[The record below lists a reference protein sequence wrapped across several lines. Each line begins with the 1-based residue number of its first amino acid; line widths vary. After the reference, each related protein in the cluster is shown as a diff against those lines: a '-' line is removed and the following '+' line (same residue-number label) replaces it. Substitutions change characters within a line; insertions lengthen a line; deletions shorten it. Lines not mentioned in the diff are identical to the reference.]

1 MTLCHRTISLQSILC
16 RATVARAVQDFT
28 TMMRTSIRIRLLLA
42 MNLLVVGVG
51 VAVGWTG
58 VAVSGR
64 IIEHRLVDQTAAN
77 AAGLFKTMQL
87 PMSDVLMTQL
97 RQILGAEVAAGSL
110 DPREIVAT
118 SLPGPEAAELKVLA
132 ARAPLPRRLTL
143 AGTPYLAGMAEVPER
158 GPPWPA
164 RQPMRL
170 YVLVP
175 ESQVAAAKQASEQ
188 TLLWVTIA
196 AIAAATLLA
205 FWLSRTI
212 LRPIR
217 RLATRMDALAERASE
232 DALPAAPES
241 SAPSGPAEIA
251 GLARSFDQ
259 LLGRLEEARRK
270 LARSARLATVGQLSA
285 SVAHE
290 LRNPLSGIKMNARVL
305 ADELARS
312 GLADSSLDRI
322 IREADRM
329 ELYLGE
335 LLSLASGEGPPPPHD
350 LAALPRVRLDTVG
363 ESVLGL
369 LEHRCRHA
377 NVSVRRAWDDL
388 ASEVQADETQIRQVA
403 LNLALNALDAMPAG
417 GVLTLSTR
425 PGRDGTVR
433 FSASDTGPGVQVPE
447 GADLFEPFV
456 TTKSGGVGLG
466 LYVCR
471 RNVERHGG
479 RLGYDSSDSGATF
492 WFELPAAGPPDETST
507 HAT

>member
-1 MTLCHRTISLQSILC
+1 
-16 RATVARAVQDFT
+16 
-28 TMMRTSIRIRLLLA
+28 MMRTSIRIRLILA

-51 VAVGWTG
+51 VAVGLTG
-58 VAVSGR
+58 VAVTGR
-64 IIEHRLVDQTAAN
+64 IIEHRLVDQAAAN
-77 AAGLFKTMQL
+77 AAGIFKTMQL
-87 PMSDVLMTQL
+87 PLSDVLMAQL

-118 SLPGPEAAELKVLA
+118 SLPAPEAAELKILA
-132 ARAPLPRRLTL
+132 ARGPLPRRLTL
-143 AGTPYLAGMAEVPER
+143 AGTAYLAGMAEVPER

-232 DALPAAPES
+232 DALPAAPE
-241 SAPSGPAEIA
+241 AAAESGPTESGPTEIA

-312 GLADSSLDRI
+312 GPADSSLDRI

-350 LAALPRVRLDTVG
+350 LAALPRVRLDAVG

-377 NVSVRRAWDDL
+377 HVTVRRAWADA
-388 ASEVQADETQIRQVA
+388 ASEVRADETQIRQVA
-403 LNLALNALDAMPAG
+403 LNLVLNALDAMPAG
-417 GVLTLSTR
+417 GELTVSTR
-425 PGRDGTVR
+425 PGAGGSVR
-433 FSASDTGPGVQVPE
+433 FSASDTGRGVQVPE